1 MLLDAEFKEGEHPRG
16 QPKNAGQFAPKPGG
30 KKSEGSESPKSQ
42 VKGEEGKGS
51 EKSSGK
57 GKVAPRQQQVE
68 GAVELSGYLRQVA
81 KINKMPEGMKSP
93 QQFILDN
100 GQNYVVNAKTYEGPR
115 DPMRECYK
123 NATLAALRNKDRTY
137 VEGYITVH
145 GVPIEHA
152 WTVDKTGQV
161 YDSTVTPDLGVSG
174 YFGVPFKT
182 DYVLASGLLNK
193 HYGLLGHESRKT
205 LEPLLKGKVEK
216 FRQEPDPDSLSDSAI
231 ADRIAY
237 ADAVVRSIPPTDKI
251 NTPERQQMRKDIADK
266 LYNKDIEK
274 RKRNREATIVLGLPG
289 AGKSTFMD
297 PLLKDGW
304 LNMGG
309 DEVKYEIPE
318 FSGGA
323 GAFAVHEEGS
333 GIMRN
338 VLQRAVTNGDNLAWE
353 RVDSPDKLVDDIK
366 SLKKAGYKVAVKL
379 VDAPVDVAMK
389 SAVKRFLKTGR
400 YVSLENI
407 KGYGSSPRESYEA
420 AIKSGLID
428 SHEERKRES

>member
-1 MLLDAEFKEGEHPRG
+1 MLDAGFEESAHPRG
-16 QPKNAGQFAPKPGG
+16 QPKNSGQFAPKPGS
-30 KKSEGSESPKSQ
+30 KASEQTS
-42 VKGEEGKGS
+42 GEEGTIGS
-51 EKSSGK
+51 EKGNAGSKGV

-68 GAVELSGYLRQVA
+68 SAVELSSYLRKMAEVV
-81 KINKMPEGMKSP
+81 KMPEGMKSP
-93 QQFILDN
+93 QQFLLDN
-100 GQNYVVNAKTYEGPR
+100 GQNYVVNNKTYEGPR
-115 DPMRECYK
+115 DPMHECYK
-123 NATLAALRNKDRTY
+123 NATLAALSNKDRTY
-137 VEGYITVH
+137 VEGYMLVH

-161 YDSTVTPDLGVSG
+161 YDSTITPSLGVSG
-174 YFGVPFKT
+174 YYGVPFKK
-182 DYVLASGLLNK
+182 DYVLAAGLMNK
-193 HYGLLGHESRKT
+193 HYGLFGHESRKT
-205 LEPLLKGKVEK
+205 LEPLLKGKTEN
-216 FRQEPDPDSLSDSAI
+216 FRQAPDPASLSDSAI

-237 ADAVVRSIPPTDKI
+237 ADAVVRSISPTDKI
-251 NTPERQQMRKDIADK
+251 NTPERQKMRKDIADK
-266 LYNKDIEK
+266 LYNKDIEN

-297 PLLKDGW
+297 PLLKNGS

-333 GIMRN
+333 AIMRN
-338 VLQRAVTNGDNLAWE
+338 VLQRALTNGDNLAWE

-366 SLKKAGYKVAVKL
+366 SLKKAGYKVDVKL
-379 VDAPVDVAMK
+379 MDAPPEIAMK
-389 SAVKRFLKTGR
+389 SALTRFLKTGR

-407 KGYGSSPRESYEA
+407 KGYGDSPRSAYEA
-420 AIKSGLID
+420 AVKSGLVD